1 MGKRIFLIGFMGSG
15 KTTIGK
21 LLAERLR
28 WKFIDIDELIE
39 RKEGMNISEIFKYK
53 GEPYFRKL
61 ERETLE
67 EVIDKNEHTV
77 VATGGGLGAN
87 PEALE
92 LMKKRGLVVW
102 LDVDF
107 EEFKRRCTKDGN
119 RPLLRLGEKEL
130 KDLFDKRNLVYRQAH
145 LRINAS
151 ENYENIL
158 ESIMENL
165 PWRE

>member
-1 MGKRIFLIGFMGSG
+1 MGKRVFLIGFMGSG

-21 LLAERLR
+21 LLAERLG
-28 WKFIDIDELIE
+28 WKFIDIDEIIE
-39 RKEGMNISEIFKYK
+39 KKEGMKISDIFKYK

-61 ERETLE
+61 EKKTLKE
-67 EVIDKNEHTV
+67 LIDKNKNTV
-77 VATGGGLGAN
+77 VATGGGLGAD

-92 LMKKRGLVVW
+92 LMKENGFVIW

-107 EEFKRRCTKDGN
+107 EEFKRRCSKDGN
-119 RPLLRLGEKEL
+119 RPLLRLGEEEL
-130 KDLFDKRNLVYRQAH
+130 RDLFDKRNLVYRQAH

-151 ENYENIL
+151 ESYENIL
-158 ESIMENL
+158 KSIMESL

>member
-1 MGKRIFLIGFMGSG
+1 MGKKIFLIGFMGSG

-21 LLAERLR
+21 LLAERLG
-28 WKFIDIDELIE
+28 WKFIDVDELIE
-39 RKEGMNISEIFKYK
+39 KKEGMKIRDIFKYK
-53 GEPYFRKL
+53 GESYFRKL

-67 EVIDKNEHTV
+67 EVVDKNENTV

-87 PEALE
+87 PEALK
-92 LMKKRGLVVW
+92 LMKERGLVVW

-107 EEFKRRCTKDGN
+107 EEFKRRCSKDGN

-130 KDLFDKRNLVYRQAH
+130 RNLFEKRSSVYKQAH
-145 LRINAS
+145 IRINAS
-151 ENYENIL
+151 ESYENIL

-165 PWRE
+165 QWRR

>member
-15 KTTIGK
+15 KTTVGK
-21 LLAERLR
+21 LLAEKLG
-28 WKFIDIDELIE
+28 WKFVDIDELIE
-39 RKEGMNISEIFKYK
+39 RKEGMNIRDIFKYK

-61 ERETLE
+61 EKETLE
-67 EVIDKNEHTV
+67 EVLNKEENVI
-77 VATGGGLGAN
+77 VATGGGLGAD

-92 LMKKRGLVVW
+92 LMKENGFVIW

-107 EEFKRRCTKDGN
+107 EEFKRRCSKDGN
-119 RPLLRLGEKEL
+119 RPLLRLGEEEL

-145 LRINAS
+145 LRIEAS
-151 ENYENIL
+151 ESYGNIL